1 MWWVFQTILFQPYF
15 TWNSTYTAMVLQQ
28 VEELVHWL
36 PLWQGVEVTTAMIT
50 SAIAIAIVL
59 NTATKYCLAK
69 AKLYKKSWKLLMGFL
84 WSLVICK
91 DLFEKT
97 WSDKKKGKHRNSL
110 SSLGVGSIKHA
121 HRYVAHLHFNWSFT
135 SFPSWPL
142 WRLESRRALVPFTKI
157 VLLRTVGL
165 QYAHLSN
172 LWCLWGRAA
181 NGRRCNNC
189 AKLPGYMLTK

>member
-97 WSDKKKGKHRNSL
+97 WSDKKKE
-110 SSLGVGSIKHA
+110 SIGIVWAVWEWVQSNMHTDTWLT
-121 HRYVAHLHFNWSFT
+121 YISIG
-135 SFPSWPL
+135 PSHP
-142 WRLESRRALVPFTKI
+142 SRAGLYEGLNLAVP
-157 VLLRTVGL
+157 
-165 QYAHLSN
+165 
-172 LWCLWGRAA
+172 
-181 NGRRCNNC
+181 
-189 AKLPGYMLTK
+189 